1 MKILVLGAS
10 GYAGSRIF
18 NDLSKK
24 YEVYGTYYSQEM
36 RIENQHRMLRF
47 DIADSDKFS
56 EILETVKPDIII
68 SSLRG
73 DYKAQIAC
81 HKQAAQYIAEKTGGK
96 LIFLSTANVFDNE
109 LNFPHYEEDKLQ
121 SQTDY
126 GKFKIQ
132 CENMLEGI
140 LGEKSIII
148 RIPMILGKDCPLI
161 SRMKSYIKNNESI
174 TLYENLF
181 VNYTLD
187 IQISKYIQYI
197 LEENLNGIFHIGTR
211 DSCDYAEFFKEL
223 ADRMGFENPDFNI
236 ETSSDKKYQIVF
248 TSRRDI
254 SETLQMSV
262 RDVIDYVT
270 SA

>member
-1 MKILVLGAS
+1 MRILVLGAS

-18 NDLSKK
+18 NDLSKDH
-24 YEVYGTYYSQEM
+24 EVYGTYYSQET
-36 RIENQHRMLRF
+36 RIENQSRMIRF

-56 EILETVKPDIII
+56 EILEIVKPDIII

-73 DYKAQIAC
+73 DYEAQKVC
-81 HKQAAQYIAEKTGGK
+81 HKQAAKYISEKTGGK

-132 CENMLEGI
+132 CENMLEDI

-148 RIPMILGKDCPLI
+148 RIPLILGKDCPLI
-161 SRMKSYIKNNESI
+161 NRMKSYMKNNESI

-197 LEENLNGIFHIGTR
+197 LEEDLNGIFHIGSR

-223 ADRMGFENPDFNI
+223 ANRMGFENPDFNI
-236 ETSSDKKYQIVF
+236 ETSLDKKYQIVF

-254 SETLQMSV
+254 PEALQMSV
-262 RDVIDYVT
+262 RDVIDYVA
-270 SA
+270 SS